1 MSNVKGLDKLL
12 KQLNALPGEI
22 QEEVEDITYGN
33 AITLHSNAAQA
44 APVNKRKH
52 VGGFPNLKQSGKV
65 FNFTTDKEVR
75 FKVAFLKKYAA
86 YMEFGTGGL
95 VNVPPELKELAFK
108 FLGKGIREV
117 NLEPQ
122 PFLYPALVRQRPLWI
137 KELKRMLKDR
147 TSKI

>member
-22 QEEVEDITYGN
+22 QEEVEDITEVN
-33 AITLHSNAAQA
+33 AFTIKRNASEA
-44 APVNKRKH
+44 APINKRKH
-52 VGGFPNLKQSGKV
+52 VGGLINLKQSGVV

-75 FKVAFLKKYAA
+75 FKVAFTKDYAA
-86 YMEFGTGGL
+86 YMEFGTGGR
-95 VNVPPELKELAFK
+95 VKVPPELEKLAFK

-122 PFLYPALVRQRPLWI
+122 PYLYPALVRQRPLWI